1 MKINFNIIKLYKTS
15 FDDFNLKLR
24 NIDLEWYKI
33 NDIKIMLLSYDGQ
46 VISQNDQLK
55 NSTNPN
61 IKNEIGVT
69 LCSDLDKT
77 LS

>member
-1 MKINFNIIKLYKTS
+1 
-15 FDDFNLKLR
+15 
-24 NIDLEWYKI
+24 
-33 NDIKIMLLSYDGQ
+33 MLLSYDGQ

-69 LCSDLDKT
+69 LCSELDKT
-77 LS
+77 VS